1 MEKMVK
7 AVISFVLV
15 LSLMACSS
23 STKAEDNSL
32 KDILDKGEIVIG
44 FTDYPPMGFMVDGEA
59 TGFDLDIAKEVA
71 ERLGVNPVFQYIDW
85 DAKVLELNSKA
96 IDVIWNG
103 LTITEE
109 RKNEIL
115 FSKPYFDNRIVIL
128 TLSDSSVV
136 SIDDLSGLK
145 VGVELQSSGQS
156 SLENSD
162 IYASLDEMV
171 KFTSI
176 SEALMALN
184 ANTIDAIVADEIFA
198 RYAVSKDSKN
208 YKVAEDVFGSENYG
222 IGFRLSDVAL
232 RDRIDEIIDEI
243 AREGIGSEISTKWF
257 GEDLLKR

>member
-1 MEKMVK
+1 MKRFVKGLMV
-7 AVISFVLV
+7 FVLAF
-15 LSLMACSS
+15 SLVACSS
-23 STKAEDNSL
+23 NTDMQDNSL
-32 KDILDKGEIVIG
+32 QDVLDKGEIVIG

-59 TGFDLDIAKEVA
+59 TGFDLEIAKEVA
-71 ERLGVNPVFQYIDW
+71 DRLGVKAVFQYIDW

-109 RKNEIL
+109 RKQEIL

-128 TLSDSSVV
+128 TLQSSTVDA
-136 SIDDLSGLK
+136 IADLSGLK

-156 SLENSD
+156 ALEDSEVFN
-162 IYASLDEMV
+162 SLDELV

-184 ANTIDAIVADEIFA
+184 SNTIDAIVADEIFA
-198 RYAVSKDSKN
+198 RYAVSKDSEN
-208 YKVAEDVFGSENYG
+208 YRVATEVFGSENYG

-232 RDRIDEIIDEI
+232 RDKVDEIIDEI
-243 AREGIGSEISTKWF
+243 AEEGLGATISLEWF